1 MGFFRNLPIRKGQ
14 SSWLLVAALPFYVIF
29 FAGLAA
35 LASALTRVPPGRWVL
50 PVVLLAAA
58 TWIGL
63 LAIVLLQAG
72 ATGAKSRAKRFGAAV
87 AAAIA
92 VFIAAAIFSVSWVGG
107 PSAAVSLKFGGPGI
121 ALALIVGYS
130 LCYAIALRRGN
141 GGPAQTAR

>member
-14 SSWLLVAALPFYVIF
+14 SPWLLVAALPFYVLF

-107 PSAAVSLKFGGPGI
+107 PSAAVSLKFGSPGI

-141 GGPAQTAR
+141 GGPPQTAR